1 MVDQLSAEERV
12 RARKQAAEQSI
23 KLAIAGRWKEAAA
36 LNRDII
42 ERIGPDVE
50 ASNRLGK
57 ALTELGQIAE
67 ARKAY
72 QDALRLDPAN
82 TIARRNLDRLA
93 SMQDTAEA
101 EPPQEIRSSAFI
113 EESGKAATVTLQAV
127 NARLLGPLDAGD
139 PVQLEVK
146 GNAVNVL
153 DKKGSYLGMVD
164 PRVGLR
170 LARLIEGGNL
180 YSAALV
186 STADPVRV
194 IIREIFQHPSQIGK
208 VSFPQSR
215 DVGVRAYTRPGL
227 LRSRDEEEFALSD
240 DDDEEVEEE
249 EVVED
254 DDAAAADDDEEWDG
268 GGDDEEDLGDTVGAS
283 HDNDDEDDDLN

>member
-1 MVDQLSAEERV
+1 MVEHLSAEERV

-36 LNRDII
+36 LNREII
-42 ERIGPDVE
+42 QRIGPDVE
-50 ASNRLGK
+50 AYNRLGK
-57 ALTELGQIAE
+57 ALTELGQISE

-93 SMQDTAEA
+93 SMEDTEEA

-113 EESGKAATVTLQAV
+113 EESGKAATVALQAV
-127 NARLLGPLDAGD
+127 NTRLLAPLDAGD

-153 DKKGSYLGMVD
+153 DKKGNYLGMVD
-164 PRVGLR
+164 PRIGLR

-180 YSAALV
+180 YNAALV
-186 STADPVRV
+186 STTDPVRV
-194 IIREIFQHPSQIGK
+194 IIREIFQHPSQLGK
-208 VSFPQSR
+208 VSFPQPR

-227 LRSRDEEEFALSD
+227 FRSQDEDEFLTDEEDEEIEEDEEETID
-240 DDDEEVEEE
+240 DEDAEDEEWTDDEE
-249 EVVED
+249 ED
-254 DDAAAADDDEEWDG
+254 DLDV
-268 GGDDEEDLGDTVGAS
+268 GDDEESVDDG
-283 HDNDDEDDDLN
+283 DDELA

>member
-1 MVDQLSAEERV
+1 MVEHLSAEERV

-36 LNRDII
+36 LNREII
-42 ERIGPDVE
+42 ERIGPEVE
-50 ASNRLGK
+50 AYNRLGK
-57 ALTELGQIAE
+57 ALTELGQISE

-82 TIARRNLDRLA
+82 AIARRNLDRLA
-93 SMQDTAEA
+93 SMQDTEEA

-127 NARLLGPLDAGD
+127 NARLLAPLDAGD

-153 DKKGSYLGMVD
+153 DKKGNYLGMVD
-164 PRVGLR
+164 PRIGLR
-170 LARLIEGGNL
+170 LARLMEGGNL

-194 IIREIFQHPSQIGK
+194 IIREIFQHPSQLGK

-215 DVGVRAYTRPGL
+215 DIGVRAYTRPGL
-227 LRSRDEEEFALSD
+227 LRSREDEEFGLPDED
-240 DDDEEVEEE
+240 EEEVEEE
-249 EVVED
+249 EVADDDDSEDEEEWSDEAEDEEEDLVVSEVD
-254 DDAAAADDDEEWDG
+254 DDAA
-268 GGDDEEDLGDTVGAS
+268 
-283 HDNDDEDDDLN
+283 DDEDDELT

>member
-1 MVDQLSAEERV
+1 MVEHLSAEERV

-36 LNRDII
+36 LNREII

-50 ASNRLGK
+50 AYNRLGK
-57 ALTELGQIAE
+57 ALTELGQISE

-72 QDALRLDPAN
+72 QDALQLDPAN

-93 SMQDTAEA
+93 SMQDTEEA

-127 NARLLGPLDAGD
+127 NTRLLAPLDAGD
-139 PVQLEVK
+139 AVQLEVK

-153 DKKGSYLGMVD
+153 DKKGNYLGMVD
-164 PRVGLR
+164 PRIGLR
-170 LARLIEGGNL
+170 LARLMEGGNL

-186 STADPVRV
+186 STTDPVRV
-194 IIREIFQHPSQIGK
+194 IIREIFQHPSQLGK

-215 DVGVRAYTRPGL
+215 DIGVRAYTRPGL
-227 LRSRDEEEFALSD
+227 LRSREEEFLVDEEE
-240 DDDEEVEEE
+240 EEDVDEEE
-249 EVVED
+249 EVV
-254 DDAAAADDDEEWDG
+254 DEEDADEEEWSE
-268 GGDDEEDLGDTVGAS
+268 DDEEDLEVAGVDDTV
-283 HDNDDEDDDLN
+283 DDEDDELT